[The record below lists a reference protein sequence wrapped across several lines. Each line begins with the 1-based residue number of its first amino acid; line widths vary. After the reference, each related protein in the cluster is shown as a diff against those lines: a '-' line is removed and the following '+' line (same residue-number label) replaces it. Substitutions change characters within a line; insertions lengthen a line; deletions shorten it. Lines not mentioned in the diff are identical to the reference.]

1 MKMDIVAG
9 SKSVFSDSLMEEF
22 RALPSVKPK
31 RIFEKLIC
39 EQSSDVSKPY
49 YSIQYKEN
57 GKEYIGCSSYNL
69 DVISNFL
76 KKEFGMNIKIPKQG
90 QWLKYDFVPSKNWI
104 CSECG
109 GLATMG
115 YESFAGYYNY
125 CPNCGAKME
134 VKE

>member
-1 MKMDIVAG
+1 MTNNEAINRLIELLDDGVLNIESCEVLENESSTTQEDDDKWHL
-9 SKSVFSDSLMEEF
+9 SKGNWNNSGKYIIPHDEGLEF
-22 RALPSVKPK
+22 VVRNSKNRQDTKPK
-31 RIFEKLIC
+31 TEKWIR
-39 EQSSDVSKPY
+39 Y
-49 YSIQYKEN
+49 GSI
-57 GKEYIGCSSYNL
+57 
-69 DVISNFL
+69 
-76 KKEFGMNIKIPKQG
+76 
-90 QWLKYDFVPSKNWI
+90 PSKNWI

>member
-1 MKMDIVAG
+1 MDIVAG
-9 SKSVFSDSLMEEF
+9 SKNDEF
-22 RALPSVKPK
+22 YTPLYAIKP
-31 RIFEKLIC
+31 IEK
-39 EQSSDVSKPY
+39 
-49 YSIQYKEN
+49 
-57 GKEYIGCSSYNL
+57 YITPPGQIWCPFDTEDSSYNL

-104 CSECG
+104 CSECD